1 MDEITNPSENAHE
14 TSNPDTATAKI
25 EAKPA
30 RSERWVRQNR
40 AIRAV
45 CLAKQLDDDTVHEL
59 IEGLVG
65 VRSRGDLTEEH
76 QRIVLD
82 YFNGKNRSYPGKPH
96 NFDCPARGPLL
107 RKIEA
112 LLADGKLSWAYA
124 DGISKRMF
132 KIARV
137 AFCAPEQLGKIVAA
151 LIYAA
156 QRRTKKEG
164 GAA

>member
-1 MDEITNPSENAHE
+1 MEEKE
-14 TSNPDTATAKI
+14 TTGGKP

-30 RSERWVRQNR
+30 RSDLWIRQNR

-45 CLAKQLDDDTVHEL
+45 CLAKQLDDDTVHDL

-82 YFNGKNRSYPGKPH
+82 YFNGKNRSFPGRPH
-96 NFDCPARGPLL
+96 NMNCPERGAQLK
-107 RKIEA
+107 KIEA
-112 LLADGKLSWAYA
+112 LLTDGRLSWAYA
-124 DGISKRMF
+124 DGIAKRMF

-137 AFCAPEQLGKIVAA
+137 AFCAPEQLGKIIAA
-151 LIYAA
+151 LIYQAE
-156 QRRTKKEG
+156 RRTKKQG